1 MSILV
6 ESLKRLFT
14 TQIISNEKL
23 NEMSKNSKI
32 TKEEY
37 NYIVMQ

>member
-1 MSILV
+1 MSIFV

-14 TQIISNEKL
+14 TQKISIEKL

-32 TKEEY
+32 TQEEY

>member
-14 TQIISNEKL
+14 TQKISIEKL
-23 NEMSKNSKI
+23 NKISKNSKI
-32 TKEEY
+32 TQEEY